1 MAYIS
6 EKEPKEKI
14 DGLPDA
20 REDSRADN
28 ILNTT
33 ITKTRSG
40 HVLELNDNEGA
51 EHVTL
56 QHRSGSLVQMQP
68 DGSVRFVSQNGAM
81 GFEINGEGYVKVTG
95 AYNIIVDGGVSL
107 RADSYDV
114 HVEND
119 MNLTVGGT
127 FAVAANNMAVVISKK
142 YELTAETSSMGTSL
156 NSVFIAGGQLYLG
169 SDLNLDII
177 TKATATIEGVPVD
190 INPIRR

>member
-40 HVLELNDNEGA
+40 HVLELNDNEGV

-68 DGSVRFVSQNGAM
+68 DGSVRFVSQNGMM

-95 AYNIIVDGGVSL
+95 AYNIIVDGGATL

-119 MNLTVGGT
+119 LNLTVGGT
-127 FAVAANNMAVVISKK
+127 FAVAAKNMALAISEK
-142 YELTAETSSMGTSL
+142 YELIAQTSSLETSG
-156 NSVFIAGGQLYLG
+156 NSIFTAGKQLYMG
-169 SDLNLDII
+169 SDLDLDIVSGATTTI
-177 TKATATIEGVPVD
+177 VGLTKID
-190 INPIRR
+190 LNP

>member
-40 HVLELNDNEGA
+40 HVLELNDNEGV

-68 DGSVRFVSQNGAM
+68 DGSVRFVSQNGMM

-95 AYNIIVDGGVSL
+95 AYNIIVDGGATL

-119 MNLTVGGT
+119 LNLTVGGT
-127 FAVAANNMAVVISKK
+127 FAVAAKNMALAISEK
-142 YELTAETSSMGTSL
+142 YELIAQTSSLGTSG
-156 NSVFIAGGQLYLG
+156 NSVFTAGKQLYMG
-169 SDLNLDII
+169 SDLDLDIVSGATTTI
-177 TKATATIEGVPVD
+177 VGTTKID
-190 INPIRR
+190 LNP

>member
-1 MAYIS
+1 MTYIS
-6 EKEPKEKI
+6 EKTPKEKI

-20 REDSRADN
+20 RDDARADN

-40 HVLELNDNEGA
+40 HVFELNDNEGA
-51 EHVTL
+51 EHLTL

-119 MNLTVGGT
+119 LNMTVGGT
-127 FAVAANNMAVVISKK
+127 FAVAAKNMALAISDK
-142 YELTAETSSMGTSL
+142 YEMTAASSSIRTSG
-156 NSVFIAGGQLYLG
+156 NSVFTAGGKFYAG
-169 SDLNLDII
+169 SSDDMRVFSGG
-177 TKATATIEGVPVD
+177 TTTIVGQSKVD
-190 INPIRR
+190 INP

>member
-1 MAYIS
+1 MAYVS

-40 HVLELNDNEGA
+40 HVLELNDNEGS

-68 DGSVRFVSQNGAM
+68 DGSVRFVSQNGMM

-95 AYNIIVDGGVSL
+95 AYNIVVDGGATL
-107 RADSYDV
+107 RADSYDL

-119 MNLTVGGT
+119 FNMTVGGT
-127 FAVAANNMAVVISKK
+127 FAVAAKNMALAISDK
-142 YELTAETSSMGTSL
+142 YEMTAASATMRTSG
-156 NSVFIAGGQLYLG
+156 NSAFTAGGKFYVG
-169 SDLNLDII
+169 SSGDLRVFSGETATFVGLTKIDLN
-177 TKATATIEGVPVD
+177 P
-190 INPIRR
+190 

>member
-14 DGLPDA
+14 DGLSDA
-20 REDSRADN
+20 REDERADN

-40 HVLELNDNEGA
+40 HVLELNDNEGV

-68 DGSVRFVSQNGAM
+68 DGSVRFVSQNGMM

-95 AYNIIVDGGVSL
+95 AYNIIVDGGATL

-119 MNLTVGGT
+119 LNLTVGGT
-127 FAVAANNMAVVISKK
+127 FAVAAKNMALAISDK
-142 YELTAETSSMGTSL
+142 YELTAQTSSLETSG
-156 NSVFIAGGQLYLG
+156 NSVFTAGKQLYMG
-169 SDLNLDII
+169 SDLDLDIVSGATTTI
-177 TKATATIEGVPVD
+177 VGTTKID
-190 INPIRR
+190 LNP

>member
-1 MAYIS
+1 MAHIS

-40 HVLELNDNEGA
+40 HVLELNDNEGV

-56 QHRSGSLVQMQP
+56 QHRSGSLVQMHP
-68 DGSVRFVSQNGAM
+68 DGSVRFVSQNGMM

-95 AYNIIVDGGVSL
+95 AYNIIVDGGATL

-119 MNLTVGGT
+119 LNLTVGGT
-127 FAVAANNMAVVISKK
+127 FAVAAKNMALAISDK
-142 YELTAETSSMGTSL
+142 YEMTAASASMRTTG
-156 NSVFIAGGQLYLG
+156 NSVFTAGGKYYAGAFEDMRLF
-169 SDLNLDII
+169 SAS
-177 TKATATIEGVPVD
+177 TTTIVGESKVD
-190 INPIRR
+190 INP

>member
-6 EKEPKEKI
+6 EKESKEKI

-95 AYNIIVDGGVSL
+95 AYNIIVDGGATL
-107 RADSYDV
+107 RADSYDI

-119 MNLTVGGT
+119 LNMTVGGT
-127 FAVAANNMAVVISKK
+127 FAVAAKNMALAISDK
-142 YELTAETSSMGTSL
+142 YELTAASASIRTSG
-156 NSVFIAGGQLYLG
+156 NSTFTAGGKFYVG
-169 SDLNLDII
+169 SAGNLRVFSGETATLVGLTKIDLN
-177 TKATATIEGVPVD
+177 P
-190 INPIRR
+190 

>member
-40 HVLELNDNEGA
+40 HVLELNDNEGS

-68 DGSVRFVSQNGAM
+68 DGSVRFVSQNGMM

-95 AYNIIVDGGVSL
+95 AYNIVVDGGATL
-107 RADSYDV
+107 RADSYDL

-119 MNLTVGGT
+119 FNMTVGGT
-127 FAVAANNMAVVISKK
+127 FAVAAKNMALAISDK
-142 YELTAETSSMGTSL
+142 YELTAASATMRTSG
-156 NSVFIAGGQLYLG
+156 NSAYTAGGKFYAG
-169 SDLNLDII
+169 SAGDLRVFSGETATFVGLTKIDLN
-177 TKATATIEGVPVD
+177 P
-190 INPIRR
+190 

>member
-1 MAYIS
+1 MAHIS

-14 DGLPDA
+14 DGLPDS

-40 HVLELNDNEGA
+40 HVLELNDNEGV

-68 DGSVRFVSQNGAM
+68 DGSVRFVSQNGMM

-95 AYNIIVDGGVSL
+95 AYNIIVDGGATL

-119 MNLTVGGT
+119 LNLTVGGT
-127 FAVAANNMAVVISKK
+127 FAVAAKNMALAISDK
-142 YELTAETSSMGTSL
+142 YEMTAASASMRTTG
-156 NSVFIAGGQLYLG
+156 NSVFTAGGKYYAGAFEDMRLF
-169 SDLNLDII
+169 SAS
-177 TKATATIEGVPVD
+177 TTTIVGESKVD
-190 INPIRR
+190 INP

>member
-1 MAYIS
+1 MAQVS

-20 REDSRADN
+20 REDARADN

-51 EHVTL
+51 EHLTL

-127 FAVAANNMAVVISKK
+127 FAVAAKNMAVAISDK
-142 YELTAETSSMGTSL
+142 YELTAASSSIRTSG
-156 NSVFIAGGQLYLG
+156 NSVFTAGGKFYAG
-169 SDLNLDII
+169 SSEDMRMFSGG
-177 TKATATIEGVPVD
+177 TTTIVGQSKVD
-190 INPIRR
+190 INP

>member
-1 MAYIS
+1 MAYVS

-68 DGSVRFVSQNGAM
+68 DGSVRFVSQNGMM

-95 AYNIIVDGGVSL
+95 AYNIIVDGGATL
-107 RADSYDV
+107 KADSYDL

-119 MNLTVGGT
+119 FNMTVGGT
-127 FAVAANNMAVVISKK
+127 FAVAAKNMALAISDK
-142 YELTAETSSMGTSL
+142 YELTAKTSSSETSG
-156 NSVFIAGGQLYLG
+156 NSVFTAGHQLYMG
-169 SDLNLDII
+169 SDLDLDIVSGTTTTI
-177 TKATATIEGVPVD
+177 VGVTKID
-190 INPIRR
+190 LNP